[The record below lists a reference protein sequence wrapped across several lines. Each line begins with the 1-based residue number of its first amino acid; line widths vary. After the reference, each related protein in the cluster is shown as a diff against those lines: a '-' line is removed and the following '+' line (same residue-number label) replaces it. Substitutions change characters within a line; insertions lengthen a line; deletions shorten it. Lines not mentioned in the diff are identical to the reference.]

1 MDDPYILG
9 PGVQQNVLVA
19 LGCVALVGGDKAGG
33 KLYARSAHCGKVG
46 HIGTG
51 IHAACHKHG
60 DAVAKL
66 CFKGLYLG
74 QHLGQNVI
82 EGLAFACQQVIFGKA
97 EVSACLAAF
106 DHHKISGAAK
116 LFGPATQ
123 DELCGSSAGNDG
135 SDGNI
140 RCAHDAGQLQRQARA
155 GHHRVHARF
164 HSGADRGR
172 IILRCH
178 HGVDGY
184 QTHAPGN
191 GLGFL
196 NFCGQGA
203 VVCSRRVTGKIRLAV
218 ACIGGGDAP
227 HTAAGC
233 NSTGQPAEGNAHT
246 HAAL

>member
-1 MDDPYILG
+1 M
-9 PGVQQNVLVA
+9 
-19 LGCVALVGGDKAGG
+19 
-33 KLYARSAHCGKVG
+33 
-46 HIGTG
+46 
-51 IHAACHKHG
+51 
-60 DAVAKL
+60 AKL

-74 QHLGQNVI
+74 QHLGQDVI

-116 LFGPATQ
+116 LFGPAAQ

-140 RCAHDAGQLQRQARA
+140 RCATMPGRLQRQPAA

-184 QTHAPGN
+184 HARALCNLLCFLISAVRARCWRLPGRGQSPAPG
-191 GLGFL
+191 
-196 NFCGQGA
+196 
-203 VVCSRRVTGKIRLAV
+203 S
-218 ACIGGGDAP
+218 CIGCGDAP
-227 HTAAGC
+227 HAAAGC
-233 NSTGQPAEGNAHT
+233 NSTGQPAKGNAHT

>member
-1 MDDPYILG
+1 MDDPHIFG

-33 KLYARSAHCGKVG
+33 KLYACSAHCGKVG

-51 IHAACHKHG
+51 VHAACHKHG

-74 QHLGQNVI
+74 QHLGQDVV

-116 LFGPATQ
+116 LFGPAAQ
-123 DELCGSSAGNDG
+123 DELCGPSAGNDG
-135 SDGNI
+135 RNGNI
-140 RCAHDAGQLQRQARA
+140 RCAHDAGQLQRQACA
-155 GHHRVHARF
+155 GHHRVYACF

-184 QTHAPGN
+184 HTGTLCDLLRLPD
-191 GLGFL
+191 LG
-196 NFCGQGA
+196 GQGTVIGA
-203 VVCSRRVTGKIRLAV
+203 CRVAGKVRLPV

-227 HTAAGC
+227 HAAAGC
-233 NSTGQPAEGNAHT
+233 NSTGQPAKGNAHT